1 MPVPDAI
8 VLNNSDEPSAK
19 RPRFENCIQAQE
31 GIAGTKVQLLFV
43 FELSCIYLLII
54 IIMYYLLSQVMALP
68 SGPVPCNKPISE
80 LISLV
85 KPYIRELV
93 EDSNL
98 VSYDCYLI
106 LIRYFSIQ
114 L

>member
-43 FELSCIYLLII
+43 FELSCIIY
-54 IIMYYLLSQVMALP
+54 
-68 SGPVPCNKPISE
+68 
-80 LISLV
+80 
-85 KPYIRELV
+85 
-93 EDSNL
+93 
-98 VSYDCYLI
+98 
-106 LIRYFSIQ
+106 
-114 L
+114 